1 MKTSLFL
8 LLFFY
13 GLIIH
18 AQVGIGTNMPESS
31 LDIVSS
37 NMDTPS
43 NTDGLLIPRVNK
55 FPTVDPSS
63 EQNGMIVFLTTNI
76 TGFSKGF
83 HYWDDP
89 ISSWV
94 RIGAEE
100 WINGTNANGDNLIY
114 ATQAQGAGTNMV
126 ITDDGKFGI
135 GTDDPIERFELKGPG
150 DNDFQITSASTNP
163 PNLIFY
169 NTGGTLAAPSALATN
184 GEIGSIIVKTHDGSG
199 IREVGGF
206 RFYMDGTATPGSAP
220 SRFIINTVPAGTT
233 TQQQRL
239 SIRSTGNTGLSE
251 ANPTATLHI
260 RAGTATAG
268 SSPLKFTAGTSL
280 TTAEAGSMEY
290 NGSNLFFTPASSVR
304 KQVIL
309 GYSATASLDF
319 PAISDNQNGDLTINV
334 PGATLGM
341 ACSCAPRATILNG
354 LVWNCFVSSANNVT
368 VRVSNVRTGS
378 IDPPATIWK
387 VTVTD

>member
-1 MKTSLFL
+1 MKISV
-8 LLFFY
+8 LLFAF
-13 GLIIH
+13 ISSIFMH
-18 AQVGIGTNMPESS
+18 AQVGIGTSMPESA

-37 NMDTPS
+37 NMNAPL
-43 NTDGLLIPRVNK
+43 NTDGILIPRVNN
-55 FPTVDPSS
+55 FPTISPTAN
-63 EQNGMIVFLTTNI
+63 QNGMMVFLTTDI
-76 TGFSKGF
+76 SGFSKGF
-83 HYWDDP
+83 HYWDHP
-89 ISSWV
+89 NTTWV

-100 WINGTNANGDNLIY
+100 WIDGINSDGEHLIY
-114 ATQAQGAGTNMV
+114 ATQAKALGTDMV
-126 ITDDGKFGI
+126 ITDNGEIGI
-135 GTDDPIERFELKGPG
+135 GTDNPIERFELKGPG

-169 NTGGTLAAPSALATN
+169 NTGGTLAAPNALATN
-184 GEIGSIIVKTHDGSG
+184 GEIGSIIVKTHDGSA

-206 RFYMDGTATPGSAP
+206 RFFMDGTATPGSAP
-220 SRFIINTVPAGTT
+220 SRFVINTVPAGSTI
-233 TQQQRL
+233 QQQRL
-239 SIRSTGNTGLSE
+239 SIRSTGNVGISE
-251 ANPTATLHI
+251 ANPTATLHL

-268 SSPLKFTAGTSL
+268 SSPLKFNTGTSL
-280 TTAEAGSMEY
+280 ATPEAGSMEY
-290 NGSNLFFTPASSVR
+290 NGSNLFFTPASIVR

-319 PAISDNQNGDLTINV
+319 PAMSDNQNGDLTINV